1 MNVVVK
7 TKISYILERV
17 FSWGFFTFF
26 GGGGNMGRAVFQGQ
40 AWMIN

>member
-26 GGGGNMGRAVFQGQ
+26 LGGGEIWVGPFFRGRRG
-40 AWMIN
+40 